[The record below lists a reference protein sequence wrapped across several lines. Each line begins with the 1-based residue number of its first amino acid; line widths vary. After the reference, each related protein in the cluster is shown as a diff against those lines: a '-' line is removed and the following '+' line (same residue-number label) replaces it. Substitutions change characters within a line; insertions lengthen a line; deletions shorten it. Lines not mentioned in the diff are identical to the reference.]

1 MTYRGRVQDGVVVL
15 DEPAALPDGTVVSVQ
30 AVSRAKRASGQAE
43 QRPTLYE
50 RLKPIIG
57 KAKGLPADFSVNHD
71 HYLYGTPKK

>member
-1 MTYRGRVQDGVVVL
+1 MRHRGRVHNGVVML
-15 DEPAALPDGTVVSVQ
+15 DEPAALPEGTVVSVQ
-30 AVSRAKRASGQAE
+30 AVSKAKRASDELE